1 LKEVVR
7 HLTTEIIKEIKETE
21 RAAEE
26 KLKTAQQEAK
36 DLLLRA
42 EEEAARV
49 IKAAED
55 QELLKGRQQLEAA
68 EKEAYQEADSR
79 KMQNN
84 EKCQE
89 LKRKA
94 AEKMEDAV
102 NLVMERIVRIN
113 GNS

>member
-7 HLTTEIIKEIKETE
+7 HLTTEIIKEIKDTE
-21 RAAEE
+21 RAVEE
-26 KLKTAQQEAK
+26 KLKAAHQEAK
-36 DLLLRA
+36 DLLVRA
-42 EEEAARV
+42 EEDAAKI
-49 IKAAED
+49 IKTAED
-55 QELLKGRQQLEAA
+55 QELLKSKQQLEAA
-68 EKEAYQEADSR
+68 EKEANLEAGSKKR
-79 KMQNN
+79 QND

-102 NLVMERIVRIN
+102 NLVMERIVKMN

>member
-1 LKEVVR
+1 M
-7 HLTTEIIKEIKETE
+7 TTEIIKEIKETE
-21 RAAEE
+21 RTAEE
-26 KLKTAQQEAK
+26 NLKAAHQEAK
-36 DLLLRA
+36 DLLLHA

-55 QELLKGRQQLEAA
+55 QELLKSKQQLEAA
-68 EKEAYQEADSR
+68 EKEAYQEADSKR
-79 KMQNN
+79 EQNN
-84 EKCQE
+84 GKCQE

>member
-7 HLTTEIIKEIKETE
+7 HLTTEIVREIKEAE

-26 KLKTAQQEAK
+26 KLKTAQQQAK
-36 DLLLRA
+36 DLILRA
-42 EEEAARV
+42 EEEAAGI

-55 QELLKGRQQLEAA
+55 QELLKSKQQLEAA
-68 EKEAYQEADSR
+68 EREANLEADSKR
-79 KMQNN
+79 QQNI

-102 NLVMERIVRIN
+102 NLVMERIVKMN

>member
-21 RAAEE
+21 HAVEE
-26 KLKTAQQEAK
+26 KLKSAHQEAK
-36 DLLLRA
+36 DLLVRA
-42 EEEAARV
+42 EDEAARI

-55 QELLKGRQQLEAA
+55 QEFLNSRHQLEKA
-68 EKEAYQEADSR
+68 EKEAYLEADNKR
-79 KMQNN
+79 KQNN

-89 LKRKA
+89 LKSKA